1 MVDEHYYVDPSWMI
15 HNQDY
20 YDNYKR
26 NATKVYLGEYAA
38 HLPGR
43 PNNLETALASA
54 LYLTSVERNADVVA
68 MTSYAPLLA
77 KEGHTQWKPDMIFF
91 NNDSVKVTPDYHVQK
106 MYGNN
111 AGTRYVPA
119 PLKVN
124 TTDRNV
130 VNRIGMSTVLDET
143 TGEYVIK
150 LANLLPVTVTGNVDL
165 SKLGIEGGKSKGLRL
180 TGAPADTK
188 LTPEEVTVEF
198 PAVSLPPYSF
208 TVVRVK
214 R

>member
-1 MVDEHYYVDPSWMI
+1 
-15 HNQDY
+15 
-20 YDNYKR
+20 
-26 NATKVYLGEYAA
+26 
-38 HLPGR
+38 
-43 PNNLETALASA
+43 
-54 LYLTSVERNADVVA
+54 
-68 MTSYAPLLA
+68 
-77 KEGHTQWKPDMIFF
+77 
-91 NNDSVKVTPDYHVQK
+91 